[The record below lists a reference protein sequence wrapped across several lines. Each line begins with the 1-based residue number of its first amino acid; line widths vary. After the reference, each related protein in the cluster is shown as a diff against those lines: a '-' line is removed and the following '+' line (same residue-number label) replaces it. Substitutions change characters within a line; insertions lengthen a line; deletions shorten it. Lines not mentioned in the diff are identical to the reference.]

1 MAPDTKLAFL
11 SNLGRWGIKENEG
24 DAEDALKH
32 EITKA
37 FSENRSFSFFPDK
50 NVINHLRS
58 GTSSQTL
65 NSRFIEIKNDI
76 VNTISDNNSTIKNRL
91 LSNARLSSRIVNC
104 ISLVHQALAEIN
116 NTSLDARRF
125 VAIKEKPGN
134 PTIYH
139 ISDNSTVLLH
149 VGQGPRWTEIPT
161 IYMGLNIFDTLAYEQ
176 KKERSELYQTFKS
189 LLLTEERAIE
199 TGYSHIE
206 LLPPDVSSALY
217 RLIDEVIRISKLA
230 EIEYIEIPE
239 RKKISRFTRRNR
251 QTFLNK
257 LDTRLPGNELGFD
270 YDKNLGA
277 IKSLECLARRY
288 KKGDDLQSIREIV
301 RLLVAASGHDIHEVR
316 NRANVIL
323 ERIFAPKE
331 FDAPLAANFVT
342 VRLGAPHH
350 FDFELPVRKTGYF
363 VRIYRSRS
371 PVSFILESDIDF
383 IDLNLHYDKNE
394 KRFTASHLFDSPG
407 YYDYLVFKK
416 QKKGARWLIN
426 KGCSGRINII
436 PDVSGEVILE
446 IFPDIHGHT
455 RVYWKDN
462 NHPGLVYNENG
473 EVIRLGR
480 FSDISA
486 HLEDLKKRYRI
497 TALYLLGVQKRGSNR
512 EDWTPEAT
520 SPSPF
525 SPMSL
530 TEIEPS
536 LGGEKEFKEL
546 VEKAHALDVKIIV
559 DIVPH
564 VNRKSTAVPA
574 NYAVKCY
581 DDSGNLVVRAST
593 DGRYGSWNDG
603 KLLNYRKFE
612 IWEFIT
618 GSILTLIDKYDIDG
632 IRFDSAHA
640 VPIMMKKNNYPYIY
654 GKKRTNEEMVEG
666 AIIVND
672 REDDHFIT
680 TGYYDSACRDI
691 IACPFHY
698 YLMLAIEKKLRE
710 KKKKFFVNIAE
721 CYWGR
726 ERVLARTGI
735 IPYNSALFKICES
748 IIHGKTDVREIY
760 HLYDNYFLQAL
771 PPGTELL
778 GVLGNHDEH
787 RVLSTFGYLGLRA
800 AVALTSFMSNIIM
813 DYEGSA
819 EGEGWKVY
827 LDNIYV
833 NWNQFESASHRG
845 FERFYREL
853 YTFHRENK
861 GK

>member
-1 MAPDTKLAFL
+1 
-11 SNLGRWGIKENEG
+11 
-24 DAEDALKH
+24 
-32 EITKA
+32 
-37 FSENRSFSFFPDK
+37 
-50 NVINHLRS
+50 
-58 GTSSQTL
+58 
-65 NSRFIEIKNDI
+65 
-76 VNTISDNNSTIKNRL
+76 
-91 LSNARLSSRIVNC
+91 
-104 ISLVHQALAEIN
+104 
-116 NTSLDARRF
+116 
-125 VAIKEKPGN
+125 
-134 PTIYH
+134 
-139 ISDNSTVLLH
+139 
-149 VGQGPRWTEIPT
+149 
-161 IYMGLNIFDTLAYEQ
+161 
-176 KKERSELYQTFKS
+176 
-189 LLLTEERAIE
+189 
-199 TGYSHIE
+199 
-206 LLPPDVSSALY
+206 
-217 RLIDEVIRISKLA
+217 
-230 EIEYIEIPE
+230 
-239 RKKISRFTRRNR
+239 
-251 QTFLNK
+251 
-257 LDTRLPGNELGFD
+257 
-270 YDKNLGA
+270 
-277 IKSLECLARRY
+277 
-288 KKGDDLQSIREIV
+288 
-301 RLLVAASGHDIHEVR
+301 VR

-512 EDWTPEAT
+512 EGWAPEAT

-536 LGGEKEFKEL
+536 LGGEKAFKEL

-581 DDSGNLVVRAST
+581 DDSGNLVVRASA

-612 IWEFIT
+612 VWEFIT

-760 HLYDNYFLQAL
+760 HLYDNYFPQAL

-861 GK
+861 GKGYLIWANNTMVAAAMKFTEGKIVLGAFNFSGNNQPAALQFDNPVLPIDDGAYYRVVDPMYSPVTGKYNYYTGKELRVSKLHIVVSYTDRVKLLYLETVEDHPALLNQ